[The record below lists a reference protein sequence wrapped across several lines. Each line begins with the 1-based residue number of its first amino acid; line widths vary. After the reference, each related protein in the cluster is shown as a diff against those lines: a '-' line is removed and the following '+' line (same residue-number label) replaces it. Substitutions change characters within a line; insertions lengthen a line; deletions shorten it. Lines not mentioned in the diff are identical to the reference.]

1 MLGIKYF
8 VEHNT
13 ATSTGLFDTWLKKI
27 FIHSFMSFPPT
38 ILFYVSL
45 LWATYQRIWIC
56 STIGGYF
63 NGTVKNLTFISILIY
78 MFFFATVLHFPFHP
92 SLNFLSFLSQAM
104 QSVLYPS
111 IFSSDSADTST
122 L

>member
-13 ATSTGLFDTWLKKI
+13 ATSMGLFDTWLKKI

-56 STIGGYF
+56 STIEGYF

-78 MFFFATVLHFPFHP
+78 MFFCLLLFYTFHFILP
-92 SLNFLSFLSQAM
+92 
-104 QSVLYPS
+104 
-111 IFSSDSADTST
+111 
-122 L
+122 